1 MSILAA
7 NQPYFFPYIGFF
19 SILDDADIYVY
30 ADMMQFRKQSWMC
43 RNRVISNDGSVQY
56 ISIPIKNAGARKSIR
71 ETEIDYSRPWE
82 HDVIN
87 RLGYYKKRAPY
98 YHEVMDML
106 DEFFSEKYSNLAE
119 ANIRSIELV
128 SERVGIMTPTYL
140 QSELNLPVSDDM
152 SADDW
157 GALISLQFPGVKI
170 YRNAPGGKEFYDPRK
185 YEKCGLKIEFLQNRL
200 NAYDQKSDEFIPGL
214 SIIDV
219 MMFNSKVQ
227 IEEMLKDFEI
237 I

>member
-106 DEFFSEKYSNLAE
+106 DEFFSEKYSNLADV
-119 ANIRSIELV
+119 NIRSIELV
-128 SERVGIMTPTYL
+128 SERIGIMTPTYL

-219 MMFNSKVQ
+219 MMFNSKEQ
-227 IEEMLKDFEI
+227 IKEMLKDFEI